1 MATSSFLSLLK
12 SAGIIASGTLPVLT
26 PGSLRKD
33 PFPYPRRT
41 VNCSAPR
48 EFVKRSGILS
58 PLISPVVM
66 VVGSEATENVRSFLK
81 LPSPLPRRT
90 DNVLFFALAD
100 TKSGK
105 PSKFKSTVIK

>member
-41 VNCSAPR
+41 VNCSVPR
-48 EFVKRSGILS
+48 EFVKRSGI
-58 PLISPVVM
+58 
-66 VVGSEATENVRSFLK
+66 
-81 LPSPLPRRT
+81 
-90 DNVLFFALAD
+90 
-100 TKSGK
+100 
-105 PSKFKSTVIK
+105 